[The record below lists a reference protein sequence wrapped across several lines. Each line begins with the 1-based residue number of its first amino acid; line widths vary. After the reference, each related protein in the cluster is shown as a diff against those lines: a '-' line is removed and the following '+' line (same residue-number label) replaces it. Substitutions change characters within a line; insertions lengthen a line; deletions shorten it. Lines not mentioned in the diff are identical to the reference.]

1 MVIFKCGHHQYIFM
15 KYRPCILFTALAVV
29 SFCITMIMYYG
40 AISYPDFSSVFIV
53 IALATQMPV
62 IFIVVAYV
70 YGIDGI
76 VSGEYREV

>member
-1 MVIFKCGHHQYIFM
+1 
-15 KYRPCILFTALAVV
+15 
-29 SFCITMIMYYG
+29 MIMYYG
-40 AISYPDFSSVFIV
+40 AVTYSDFSGVFIV

>member
-1 MVIFKCGHHQYIFM
+1 M
-15 KYRPCILFTALAVV
+15 KYKPCILFTTLAVV

-53 IALATQMPV
+53 IALATQMSV

>member
-1 MVIFKCGHHQYIFM
+1 M
-15 KYRPCILFTALAVV
+15 KYKPCILFTTLAVV
-29 SFCITMIMYYG
+29 SFCITMIMYCG

-53 IALATQMPV
+53 IALATQMSV